1 MFFQKIVKFQGG
13 LYDLPYLEG
22 AAHGIKWDVFFLF
35 CFVFLFFLAGGGS
48 IYDVQYY
55 CLVYLRQKN
64 AL

>member
-1 MFFQKIVKFQGG
+1 ME
-13 LYDLPYLEG
+13 LNG
-22 AAHGIKWDVFFLF
+22 ACFF
-35 CFVFLFFLAGGGS
+35 CFVLFFWFFLAGGGS